1 MAIPDVRTI
10 KGDSAVNIFV
20 FYRDTDLYVSH
31 LLIKLLTILSTSPL
45 RLRLWRHLA
54 DQTSHASL
62 WTDHIRLLELGELPT
77 DAIAAWRARPRPA
90 PEQFGSAVDMLAQI
104 IVVEEGLL
112 RSYEFHSS
120 VHGVCDATRDLL
132 FRLVEDERW
141 HIPSSRRKLA
151 EAAAFFADKREL
163 AKVLN
168 GYQLTEYQL
177 YRAFGAGAYR

>member
-1 MAIPDVRTI
+1 MATPDARTI
-10 KGDSAVNIFV
+10 ERDGAGNIFV
-20 FYRDTDLYVSH
+20 FYRDTDLYVSR

-62 WTDHIRLLELGELPT
+62 WTDHISQLELNELLP
-77 DAIAAWRARPRPA
+77 DAIAAWRARPA
-90 PEQFGSAVDMLAQI
+90 PEQFDRAVDMLAQI

-132 FRLVEDERW
+132 YRLVEDERW
-141 HIPSSRRKLA
+141 
-151 EAAAFFADKREL
+151 
-163 AKVLN
+163 
-168 GYQLTEYQL
+168 Q
-177 YRAFGAGAYR
+177 YRLLGEN